1 MHVRGMIRVEGNDGC
16 ALRKASKW
24 RGKAGGRH
32 PGGGDGRYGRL
43 LIAALINGRAT
54 VRVLGSAPLRADA
67 VDHSR
72 ASSRVGG
79 RGGKEGP
86 GGRHPEVWYSRDG
99 RRCMTTL
106 VNRRATVRLLG
117 SASRSGDAVGRR
129 GAYSHA
135 DLFWAKCSA
144 QDVAPIAPICHLRP
158 ADAGAGD
165 SRRGRAMGCER

>member
-1 MHVRGMIRVEGNDGC
+1 MEGNDGC

-79 RGGKEGP
+79 RGGKECKRVFITNVKGTFF
-86 GGRHPEVWYSRDG
+86 GMSESEEASK
-99 RRCMTTL
+99 RR
-106 VNRRATVRLLG
+106 
-117 SASRSGDAVGRR
+117 
-129 GAYSHA
+129 
-135 DLFWAKCSA
+135 
-144 QDVAPIAPICHLRP
+144 
-158 ADAGAGD
+158 
-165 SRRGRAMGCER
+165 

>member
-1 MHVRGMIRVEGNDGC
+1 MEGNDGC

-79 RGGKEGP
+79 WGGKEGP

-144 QDVAPIAPICHLRP
+144 QRRAHRPHLP
-158 ADAGAGD
+158 SAAGGRR
-165 SRRGRAMGCER
+165 SRRLATGTSDGL